1 MSVFMNNSFG
11 SFPGLDTLGE
21 SFDSMFKK
29 LSDMYSTV
37 GKPDCATPACR
48 AERNEDTETYYIDL
62 PGCEKDAVDVSEQ
75 DGKIVVSATRTIG
88 GESKYGL
95 AIKPMFGTEA
105 IECSYVNG
113 VLTIATKKV
122 EKPVT
127 EKKFKVL

>member
-11 SFPGLDTLGE
+11 CFPGLDALSE
-21 SFDSMFKK
+21 SFDSILKK
-29 LSDMYSTV
+29 YGNVYSVT
-37 GKPDCATPACR
+37 GKSGCATPACR

-88 GESKYGL
+88 GDSKYGL